1 MMGIKPD
8 IQLSKTHAMRIFK
21 TIILPILITGIWIN
35 ISETV
40 RWMFLIESY
49 WLEKYQILNLTFP
62 NETTNMIAWM
72 IWGFFHATVIFILS
86 KRYNLLQTTGLSWF
100 VAFVMMWVIV
110 WNIGVLPTGM
120 LWINIPL
127 SLLETFIGAY
137 ICIKFFKSSDTSD

>member
-1 MMGIKPD
+1 
-8 IQLSKTHAMRIFK
+8 MRIIK
-21 TIILPILITGIWIN
+21 KIILPILITGIWIN

-49 WLEKYQILNLTFP
+49 WLEKYQVLNLTFP
-62 NETTNMIAWM
+62 NETINMIAWM
-72 IWGFFHATVIFILS
+72 LWGFFHATVIFILS
-86 KRYNLLQTTGLSWF
+86 KRYNLLQTTVLSWF

-120 LWINIPL
+120 LWFNIPL

-137 ICIKFFKSSDTSD
+137 ICIRFIKFSEASA

>member
-1 MMGIKPD
+1 
-8 IQLSKTHAMRIFK
+8 MRIIK
-21 TIILPILITGIWIN
+21 KIILPILITGIWIN

-40 RWMFLIESY
+40 RWMFFVESY

-62 NETTNMIAWM
+62 NETINMIAWM
-72 IWGFFHATVIFILS
+72 LWGFFHATVIFILS
-86 KRYNLLQTTGLSWF
+86 KRYNLLQTTVLSWF

-120 LWINIPL
+120 LWFNIPL

-137 ICIKFFKSSDTSD
+137 ICIRYFKVSEVST

>member
-1 MMGIKPD
+1 
-8 IQLSKTHAMRIFK
+8 MRIIK
-21 TIILPILITGIWIN
+21 KIILPILITGIWIN

-40 RWMFLIESY
+40 RWMFLVESY

-62 NETTNMIAWM
+62 NETINMIAWM
-72 IWGFFHATVIFILS
+72 LWGFFHSTVIFILS
-86 KRYNLLQTTGLSWF
+86 KRYNLLQTTVLSWF

-120 LWINIPL
+120 LWFNIPL

-137 ICIKFFKSSDTSD
+137 ICIRFFKFSEASA